1 VFIDNT
7 GQPSIIEMGY
17 ALTKAQGRVVL
28 VGVPR
33 KGKEI
38 SIYSL
43 PLHFGK
49 LLTGSHGGDGEPH
62 LDIPRYHNL
71 FRLERIKLR
80 ELITD
85 QFTLGEINQAIQQMR
100 DGQIQGRCLVSLS
113 L

>member
-1 VFIDNT
+1 
-7 GQPSIIEMGY
+7 
-17 ALTKAQGRVVL
+17 VVL

-38 SIYSL
+38 NIYSL

-49 LLTGSHGGDGEPH
+49 VLTGSHGGDGDPH

-85 QFTLGEINQAIQQMR
+85 EFSLEQINQAIQQMR
-100 DGQIQGRCLVSLS
+100 DGGVKGRCLVSLDQGFS
-113 L
+113 

>member
-1 VFIDNT
+1 MCLLTTPAN
-7 GQPSIIEMGY
+7 PLYIEMGY
-17 ALTKAQGRVVL
+17 GLTKAQGRVML

-49 LLTGSHGGDGEPH
+49 VLTGSHGGDGEPH

-85 QFTLGEINQAIQQMR
+85 EFGLEQINDAISKMR
-100 DGQIQGRCLVSLS
+100 DGIISGRCIIKL
-113 L
+113 